1 MKLYRKDV
9 RFIYSKWFHHVG
21 TMRAV
26 VKKKS
31 GEMILVF
38 QDGIGGGEYDTIT
51 DSHAL
56 DVFIWLGR
64 YLAKKG
70 KLPRHLALDEIAVKI
85 QRSSKDIRAV
95 IATEHYQQSDRTAK
109 GEGA

>member
-1 MKLYRKDV
+1 MKLTRRDISY
-9 RFIYSKWFHHVG
+9 IYSKWFHHMG
-21 TMRAV
+21 TMRV
-26 VKKKS
+26 VRKKS
-31 GEMILVF
+31 NSELILVGDREPGSVF
-38 QDGIGGGEYDTIT
+38 DTIG

-70 KLPRHLALDEIAVKI
+70 KLPRHLALDEIAVKV

-95 IATEHYQQSDRTAK
+95 IATEHYQLNGDKRS
-109 GEGA
+109 